1 MDTDG
6 RTREVQGGDQR
17 APVCGDH
24 MQGHQVRKE
33 GACLFPQR
41 VLSYINIVMHI
52 KLGSVIKLYD

>member
-17 APVCGDH
+17 ASVCGDH

-33 GACLFPQR
+33 RACLFPQR
-41 VLSYINIVMHI
+41 VLSYSNIVMHI
-52 KLGSVIKLYD
+52 KLGSVTKLYD